1 MTIRL
6 FRWDDLPAVV
16 AVMNAYSKA
25 LVGAGDRTV
34 EQVESIWHNPY
45 NHPDRDCFVSVAP
58 DGHIDGFS
66 IADLLENPS
75 RAIGV
80 YTVPPPNREAGQALI
95 EAAQAHFL
103 RMAGDRAPLTM
114 EWQISDQDTDGI
126 ALLEAEGYQN
136 VRAFYTM
143 RILLAEPIDAPPLPD
158 GFTRRPFTPDQVE
171 ALYEAKTEIFRD
183 HWGQGDMSLSEWQAD
198 IAQPDFDPTLWWV
211 VLCGDDIAG
220 MLLSRPHG
228 PEAAWVGILGVKRAY
243 RGRGLAHALLRQC
256 FAEYQRRGWKRVS
269 LGVDSDSLT
278 NAVAVYRRAGMH
290 IYTRQLFF
298 HKTLRPA
305 GEAEGKSLSGVNL
318 TKKC

>member
-1 MTIRL
+1 MMIRL

-16 AVMNAYSKA
+16 DVMNAYSRA
-25 LVGAGDRTV
+25 LGSTGERTI
-34 EQVESIWHNPY
+34 EQVESIWRTPY
-45 NHPDRDCFVSVAP
+45 NHPDRDCFVAVDA
-58 DGHIDGFS
+58 GGRITGYS
-66 IADLLENPS
+66 IADILDDPF

-80 YTVPPPNREAGQALI
+80 YTVPPPNVEAGRALI
-95 EAAQAHFL
+95 DAAQEHFL
-103 RMAGDRAPLTM
+103 RMAGDRAPLIM
-114 EWQISDQDTDGI
+114 EWHMSDKDADGI

-136 VRAFYTM
+136 VRTFYTM
-143 RILLAEPIDAPPLPD
+143 RILLDEPIDAPPLPH

-171 ALYEAKTEIFRD
+171 ALYAAKTEIFRD

-198 IAQPDFDPTLWWV
+198 IAQPGFDPTLWWV

-220 MLLSRPHG
+220 MLLSQAHG

-278 NAVAVYRRAGMH
+278 NAVAVYQRAGMH
-290 IYTRQLFF
+290 IYTRQLYF
-298 HKTLRPA
+298 HKALRQA
-305 GEAEGKSLSGVNL
+305 GN
-318 TKKC
+318 